1 MAGARRRR
9 GVCAA
14 ELSER
19 GGVRVWQ
26 RWAGIGL
33 QGAAGWFNKGRR
45 DLGVRARIGR
55 PARSPGRGSRLAVTR
70 PGEAGETGLTR
81 WGQPIS
87 ERGDARGAG
96 RRPGAWAAELRRGRG
111 AESLSCGARLRS
123 DAGGWDRAVGDA
135 ASARRERG
143 SVRSKGLTGRSRAPG
158 RCARAEEAGVW
169 TRVSA
174 G

>member
-1 MAGARRRR
+1 
-9 GVCAA
+9 
-14 ELSER
+14 
-19 GGVRVWQ
+19 
-26 RWAGIGL
+26 
-33 QGAAGWFNKGRR
+33 
-45 DLGVRARIGR
+45 VRARIGR

-81 WGQPIS
+81 WGQPVS